1 MYDGVGSIP
10 VPNPPLELENSEKI
24 WNGLF
29 QRWIWKWTA
38 ADRNSGKFFQI
49 PKKIWNFSSVTTALY
64 YVRGIV
70 HVLLHTSMFTEHGD

>member
-38 ADRNSGKFFQI
+38 ADRNSGKKN
-49 PKKIWNFSSVTTALY
+49 PNSEKNP
-64 YVRGIV
+64 GILAPLKPPLRLV
-70 HVLLHTSMFTEHGD
+70 